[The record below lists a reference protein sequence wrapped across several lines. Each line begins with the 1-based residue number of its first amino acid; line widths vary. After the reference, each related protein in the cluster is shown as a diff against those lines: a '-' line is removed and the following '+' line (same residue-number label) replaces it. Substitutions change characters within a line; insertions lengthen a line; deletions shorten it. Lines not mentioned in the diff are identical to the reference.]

1 MKHYR
6 LTILGILIIMAFHML
21 GCAAPKYL
29 VNKDDCPE
37 QAGDKYLICKKV
49 EKIK

>member
-1 MKHYR
+1 MKV
-6 LTILGILIIMAFHML
+6 LML
-21 GCAAPKYL
+21 VFIVFLNGCAAPKYL

-37 QAGDKYLICKKV
+37 QAGEKYLICKKV

>member
-1 MKHYR
+1 MKQFIP
-6 LTILGILIIMAFHML
+6 LFFMAALISVVCQ

-37 QAGDKYLICKKV
+37 QAGEKYLICKKV

>member
-1 MKHYR
+1 MKQF
-6 LTILGILIIMAFHML
+6 LPLILMVVLILVACQ
-21 GCAAPKYL
+21 GCASPKYL

-37 QAGDKYLICKKV
+37 QAGEKYLICKKV